1 MEEKWICFK
10 TINQREQTYQN
21 IEQIHFK
28 FMVSRTFKLTYLF
41 EIVENLLVLMELV
54 RGIEFTSKS

>member
-21 IEQIHFK
+21 ID
-28 FMVSRTFKLTYLF
+28 TNKLQ
-41 EIVENLLVLMELV
+41 VHGM
-54 RGIEFTSKS
+54 

>member
-21 IEQIHFK
+21 IDTNTQVHG
-28 FMVSRTFKLTYLF
+28 M
-41 EIVENLLVLMELV
+41 
-54 RGIEFTSKS
+54 